1 MTDLGAIGVR
11 VDEVR
16 VHAGPR
22 PWPPSDRGAWAWRC
36 DRVMTAPWVPRSP
49 AQPWWPVA
57 ERRILPRLL
66 APCRWDHRAEE
77 QVPWLSLAY
86 GESWFSRPRPRRAP
100 TYTESLERGVRPPAY
115 PEDLVPVTG
124 QVAHP
129 DPGQVGVCLY
139 GWGSRRVVG
148 LVHPDGSGAW
158 RAEVP
163 PGRYGI
169 TYQADGAQPVTHGP
183 YPI

>member
-16 VHAGPR
+16 AWAGAGSR
-22 PWPPSDRGAWAWRC
+22 PPYDLGAWAWRC
-36 DRVMTAPWVPRSP
+36 ERAMTVPWVPR
-49 AQPWWPVA
+49 AAEQAWGLVVERIVLPW
-57 ERRILPRLL
+57 LL
-66 APCRWDHRAEE
+66 APFHWDNRAEE
-77 QVPWLSLAY
+77 QVPWRSLAY
-86 GESWFSRPRPRRAP
+86 GESWFSRPRPPRAP
-100 TYTESLERGVRPPAY
+100 TYTQSLEQGVRLPGY

-124 QVAHP
+124 RVAHP

-139 GWGSRRVVG
+139 GWGSRLVYGRVR
-148 LVHPDGSGAW
+148 PDETGAW

-169 TYQADGAQPVTHGP
+169 SYQADGAQPVTHGP
-183 YPI
+183 YQF